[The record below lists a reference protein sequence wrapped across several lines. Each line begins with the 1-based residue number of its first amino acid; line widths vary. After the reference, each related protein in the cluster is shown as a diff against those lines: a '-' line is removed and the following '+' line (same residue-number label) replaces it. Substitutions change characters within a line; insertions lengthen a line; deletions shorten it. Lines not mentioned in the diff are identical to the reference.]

1 MKITRQMQSFRLTTL
16 LIVAMTAVVLALS
29 GSVIA
34 STFKKS
40 NNYSVTNLETIND
53 DLYVWANRFQ
63 MQGIVVGDLSSFS
76 YRIIN
81 QGSVTE
87 SANLFGR
94 EITHSGKV
102 DGTFR
107 AFGELVRIEGYV
119 GRSALMFGR
128 EITLASG
135 SVVERDLSLFGAEV
149 WLEGAVKGNL
159 KACAG
164 RIELSGVIA
173 GDVNITSDHI
183 SIIKPAVILGKLTY
197 TSENEAQI
205 DLEDGVTITGGTTW
219 LKPEKENAEE
229 AAKDR
234 YTGLVLKISSLFA
247 AFLFGIIVVRL
258 FRPYAEESFTQL
270 RTRFSVAVAAG
281 LLGVVLLMLCVI
293 VLVFALATMIAGM
306 VVINT
311 DAAPFGA
318 LILIFSLLMVPITSF
333 LSITGAI
340 VFYSGKIV
348 VAFLI
353 GYLIVSRI
361 RQTSN
366 PMSKSA
372 LFLGL
377 LIAYGLFMLPCI
389 GFTLYVI
396 ISIIGAGA
404 IILGIKHCRKPLLEA
419 PSTTGLPINPPPPT
433 PPPPLPGA
441 SGVA

>member
-1 MKITRQMQSFRLTTL
+1 
-16 LIVAMTAVVLALS
+16 MTAVVLALS

>member
-1 MKITRQMQSFRLTTL
+1 MMQRFRLTAF
-16 LIVAMTAVVLALS
+16 LIVAFTAAVLALS

-40 NNYSVTNLETIND
+40 SNYSVTKLETIND

-63 MQGIVVGDLSSFS
+63 MQGVVVGDLSSFG

-81 QGSVTE
+81 QGNVTE

-119 GRSALMFGR
+119 GRSALLFGR
-128 EITLASG
+128 EITLAGG
-135 SVVERDLSLFGAEV
+135 SVVERDLSLFGDQI

-159 KACAG
+159 KGCAG

-173 GDVNITSDHI
+173 GDVDIQADQI
-183 SIIKPAVILGKLTY
+183 AIIKPAVILGKLTY

-205 DLEDGVTITGGTTW
+205 DLADGVTIAGGTTW
-219 LKPEKENAEE
+219 LKPEKKDAEE
-229 AAKDR
+229 AANDR
-234 YTGLVLKISSLFA
+234 YTELVLKISSLFA

-258 FRPYAEESFTQL
+258 FRPYAEESFEQL

-340 VFYSGKIV
+340 VFYSGKIM

-353 GYLIVSRI
+353 GYLIVGRI

-377 LIAYGLFMLPCI
+377 LIAYGLFMLPYV
-389 GFTLYVI
+389 GFTFYVI

-419 PSTTGLPINPPPPT
+419 PSTPGLPGNPPSPIPPPP
-433 PPPPLPGA
+433 PHGA
-441 SGVA
+441 SGIA